1 MRNAEFGSFMQLVNK
16 QEQGAVLGA
25 EDALYNAKGEFLSTW
40 RREFEPDVDPIA
52 GAVWYREMMAGNG
65 PVFTHNDENWLL
77 QHTTKHTEKGGHGD
91 DAPELWNR
99 PKAEAFR
106 GRFLSKTAEADGRGP
121 LSEVFPGVLGELS
134 PVKVDH
140 QMATTV
146 PGCTRWATRPP
157 AGARWRAP
165 CRRRP
170 GGSAAKP

>member
-1 MRNAEFGSFMQLVNK
+1 VVPGGRDSGRLPGRRPDAKRGVRLLHATREQA
-16 QEQGAVLGA
+16 EQGAVARA

-40 RREFEPDVDPIA
+40 RREFEPDVDPMA

-99 PKAEAFR
+99 PKAEAFW

-121 LSEVFPGVLGELS
+121 VSEVFPGCS
-134 PVKVDH
+134 
-140 QMATTV
+140 AN
-146 PGCTRWATRPP
+146 
-157 AGARWRAP
+157 
-165 CRRRP
+165 CRR
-170 GGSAAKP
+170 